1 MHKAVLSACLATEKS
16 HQLSSLDAAAEVHAS
31 FTQQKLQRRH
41 AELIELRQHLWLWL

>member
-1 MHKAVLSACLATEKS
+1 L
-16 HQLSSLDAAAEVHAS
+16 LDAAAEVHAS